1 VKKTPDTPP
10 RRPRNAA
17 ATRQAILQSARQAFA
32 RSGYDG
38 VGVREIAAGAG
49 VTAMLINRYFGSK
62 EQLFAAVVADTLVRP
77 VILTEENIRAPE
89 RGATMATALVDLTAP
104 GATPLDGF
112 LVMLNSASSQVANEI
127 NRDQIVLHHYKNMVE
142 SLKGDL
148 APERA
153 ALALSIVAGV
163 QVLRQMIGLPALTQA
178 DPADLTKLLG
188 PIFQALIDE
197 PPPEPGKRKA

>member
-1 VKKTPDTPP
+1 VKTTPDTPP

-32 RSGYDG
+32 RGGYDG

-89 RGATMATALVDLTAP
+89 RGKTMATALVDLTAP
-104 GATPLDGF
+104 TATPLDGF
-112 LVMLNSASSQVANEI
+112 LIMFHSASSQVANEI
-127 NRDQIVLHHYKNMVE
+127 NRDQIVRHHYKNLVE
-142 SLKGDL
+142 SLTGDL

-163 QVLRQMIGLPALTQA
+163 QVLRQMIGLPALAQA
-178 DPADLTKLLG
+178 DPADLAKLLG
-188 PIFQALIDE
+188 PLFQALIDE
-197 PPPEPGKRKA
+197 PPAKPKA